1 MQQIEICICPPHD
14 VRPER
19 ERCVCLCIAVKALQI
34 RKKLSK
40 KKVIKRKMLHVCK
53 CVCLFVSNAEIVI
66 GFQFGR
72 ICSSLQSQLQV
83 SAGGEF
89 IIMPLV
95 CLAASGGGGC
105 PSCRRRCKSFE
116 GGRASADRQAVY
128 RGSSLPGGCGTA
140 TRKWKCVKNNP
151 GASKVRKHGRPAGKW
166 SHNCGKGC

>member
-1 MQQIEICICPPHD
+1 
-14 VRPER
+14 
-19 ERCVCLCIAVKALQI
+19 
-34 RKKLSK
+34 
-40 KKVIKRKMLHVCK
+40 MLHVCK

-116 GGRASADRQAVY
+116 GGRVSADRQAVY
-128 RGSSLPGGCGTA
+128 RGSSLPGGCGTD
-140 TRKWKCVKNNP
+140 TRKWRCVKNNP
-151 GASKVRKHGRPAGKW
+151 GASMVRKPAGKNGAIIVEKDVDC
-166 SHNCGKGC
+166 NCESRLWVETVMIGGK